1 MVWLREQG
9 VWVVVG
15 KLTRMVQD
23 SDGGGGEVAGQ
34 QMYLLYCRL
43 LRAVWLDSEMREDRY
58 EGAGRPLGGKSRV
71 HNLVGKD
78 RRDGLVTMKNGNP
91 KQTGMNR

>member
-1 MVWLREQG
+1 
-9 VWVVVG
+9 
-15 KLTRMVQD
+15 
-23 SDGGGGEVAGQ
+23 
-34 QMYLLYCRL
+34 
-43 LRAVWLDSEMREDRY
+43 MREDRY